1 MTTARRQTARRER
14 FPPFLRVAEKTYFTP
29 PARTI
34 PTLRLVAHGG
44 TAFLVRKIFVATIAV
59 MLAACGRPATR
70 LQHARDLALAGHH
83 KTALLEARAILL
95 TLRDQQGEKV
105 DAVRRGALKLAGDL
119 CAVYLDDPR
128 CAASEYREL
137 VKRYPTASEAFEA
150 RERLGD
156 LDMRI
161 GDVKGAIEAWRDQ
174 VATAPG
180 RPGAD
185 MAQLKISR
193 ALLDQ
198 GQFHDA
204 RAAASE
210 LQRRWPKSPLAAAA
224 ALLSA
229 SSYHLSGRHAD
240 AIAAY
245 DSVERKYHGTQKG
258 AEALFEKGNC
268 LAELGNDD
276 AAVKAYTAALPR
288 HDSPDAV
295 QFALERAERRL
306 QRGSPV
312 NPRNMAA
319 VWDRGYAQRGA
330 STQ

>member
-1 MTTARRQTARRER
+1 VT
-14 FPPFLRVAEKTYFTP
+14 
-29 PARTI
+29 RTLFAA
-34 PTLRLVAHGG
+34 TLAL
-44 TAFLVRKIFVATIAV
+44 
-59 MLAACGRPATR
+59 MLAACGRPQAR

-83 KTALLEARAILL
+83 KTSLLEARALLL
-95 TLRDQQGEKV
+95 TLRDEQGQTV

-137 VKRYPTASEAFEA
+137 VKRYPTSPEAFEA

-161 GDVKGAIEAWRDQ
+161 GNVKGAIEAWRDQ
-174 VATAPG
+174 VATAPD
-180 RPGAD
+180 RRGAD
-185 MAQLKISR
+185 KAQMKIAR

-204 RAAASE
+204 RAAALD
-210 LQRRWPKSPLAAAA
+210 LQRRWPKSPLAPAA

-229 SSYHLSGRHAD
+229 STYHLSGRHQD

-245 DSVERKYHGTQKG
+245 DAVERKYHGTQKG

-268 LAELGNDD
+268 LAEIGNDE
-276 AAVKAYTAALPR
+276 AAVKAYTAALPQ

-306 QRGSPV
+306 QRFNPV
-312 NPRNMAA
+312 NPRNLSA
-319 VWDRGYAQRGA
+319 VWDRGYAQRRA
-330 STQ
+330 PQQ

>member
-1 MTTARRQTARRER
+1 
-14 FPPFLRVAEKTYFTP
+14 
-29 PARTI
+29 
-34 PTLRLVAHGG
+34 
-44 TAFLVRKIFVATIAV
+44 

-185 MAQLKISR
+185 MAQLKVAR

-204 RAAASE
+204 RAAASD

-312 NPRNMAA
+312 NFRNQAA

>member
-1 MTTARRQTARRER
+1 VV
-14 FPPFLRVAEKTYFTP
+14 PHCVV
-29 PARTI
+29 RTI
-34 PTLRLVAHGG
+34 LLA
-44 TAFLVRKIFVATIAV
+44 AIAV
-59 MLAACGRPATR
+59 LLAACGRPQAR

-83 KTALLEARAILL
+83 KTSLLEARAILL
-95 TLRDQQGEKV
+95 TLRDEQGEKV
-105 DAVRRGALKLAGDL
+105 HAVRRGALKLAGDL

-128 CAASEYREL
+128 CAADEYREL
-137 VKRYPTASEAFEA
+137 VKRYPTSAEAFEA

-161 GDVKGAIEAWRDQ
+161 GNLKGAIEAWRDQ
-174 VATAPG
+174 VATAPD

-185 MAQLKISR
+185 AAQMKIAR
-193 ALLDQ
+193 ALLEQ

-210 LQRRWPKSPLAAAA
+210 LQRRWPRSKLAPAA

-229 SSYHLSGRHAD
+229 ATYHLSARHQD

-245 DSVERKYHGTQKG
+245 DTVERKYHGTQKG
-258 AEALFEKGNC
+258 ADALFEKGNC
-268 LAELGNDD
+268 LAELGNDE

-295 QFALERAERRL
+295 QYALERAERRL
-306 QRGSPV
+306 RRGSPV
-312 NPRNMAA
+312 NPHNQAA
-319 VWDRGYAQRGA
+319 VWDRGYAQSRA
-330 STQ
+330 VQH

>member
-1 MTTARRQTARRER
+1 M
-14 FPPFLRVAEKTYFTP
+14 FPTLQRPLRGGTEFLVT
-29 PARTI
+29 RTI
-34 PTLRLVAHGG
+34 
-44 TAFLVRKIFVATIAV
+44 FLATMAAV
-59 MLAACGRPATR
+59 LAACGRPQAR

-95 TLRDQQGEKV
+95 TLRDEQGQKV
-105 DAVRRGALKLAGDL
+105 DAVRRGTLKLAGDL

-128 CAASEYREL
+128 CAAVEYREL

-161 GDVKGAIEAWRDQ
+161 GDVKGALEAWRDQ

-180 RPGAD
+180 RKGPD
-185 MAQLKISR
+185 LAQPKSPR
-193 ALLDQ
+193 ALLEQ

-210 LQRRWPKSPLAAAA
+210 LQRRWPKSSLAAAA

-245 DSVERKYHGTQKG
+245 DAVERKFYGTKQ
-258 AEALFEKGNC
+258 APEALFEK
-268 LAELGNDD
+268 
-276 AAVKAYTAALPR
+276 
-288 HDSPDAV
+288 
-295 QFALERAERRL
+295 
-306 QRGSPV
+306 
-312 NPRNMAA
+312 
-319 VWDRGYAQRGA
+319 
-330 STQ
+330 